1 MCPFFAEK
9 RRRVSNL
16 MFDAH
21 SASMARKET
30 RAAVE
35 AIDVSYGGY
44 LVVHEVEGAS
54 QQPAS

>member
-1 MCPFFAEK
+1 
-9 RRRVSNL
+9 

-21 SASMARKET
+21 SASMARKEA